1 MENLIIGILNPLEL
15 WQSLYALK
23 DGNNLETLR
32 VSTKD
37 VIEKTFE
44 LSKKHGISQIAL
56 IGPTHYTKGF
66 IPKMREIGKTSYS
79 KDDIIDKFKEER
91 EGEIRIWLNI

>member
-44 LSKKHGISQIAL
+44 LSKKHGIS
-56 IGPTHYTKGF
+56 
-66 IPKMREIGKTSYS
+66 
-79 KDDIIDKFKEER
+79 
-91 EGEIRIWLNI
+91 